1 MHSIVYKLNHENV
14 IAPGT
19 PNNLQS
25 SKICV
30 WTDTSIRA
38 NFNVTKSKEI
48 INHIGISVAHLAK
61 KKTKKKPLK

>member
-1 MHSIVYKLNHENV
+1 MKRIGVHSKVNELNHENV

-38 NFNVTKSKEI
+38 IFNVTLKSKR
-48 INHIGISVAHLAK
+48 
-61 KKTKKKPLK
+61 

>member
-1 MHSIVYKLNHENV
+1 MKRIGVHSKVYELNHENV

-38 NFNVTKSKEI
+38 NFNVTKSKR
-48 INHIGISVAHLAK
+48 
-61 KKTKKKPLK
+61 